1 MRILFLHPSFPAQF
15 HHRAAV
21 LASDPNHQVV
31 FGTMRPDGELPGV
44 RKVYFNIAREVS
56 PHTHHYVRP
65 LENAVLHGQAVY
77 RLGQALLSEGFTPDL
92 VFAHAGWGLPLF
104 VKDIFPKTR
113 LLCYCEWFY
122 RARGADADFNPTVP
136 LQVDDELRLRVKNAA
151 MLIDLANC
159 DRALTPTRWQH
170 HQFPPDFQSKI
181 SVIPD
186 GVDTEFFQPEPEAK
200 LALPT
205 LDLDLSNVSELVT
218 YVSPGLEPYK
228 GFPQLMQ
235 AIALL
240 QRRRPDCHAVIVGED
255 RTIYSKPLPDG
266 KTYKQAMLESLPL
279 DRSRIHF
286 TGPLSYREYLQVLQ
300 ASSVHIYLTY
310 PYILS
315 RSLLEAMST
324 GCAIVA
330 SQTAPVMEVI
340 RDGVNGLLVDFF
352 SPQAIADRVD
362 EALSQPDKMTLLK
375 ANARKTIEEQYDLR
389 QLLPKQVQ
397 WVFER

>member
-1 MRILFLHPSFPAQF
+1 
-15 HHRAAV
+15 
-21 LASDPNHQVV
+21 
-31 FGTMRPDGELPGV
+31 
-44 RKVYFNIAREVS
+44 
-56 PHTHHYVRP
+56 
-65 LENAVLHGQAVY
+65 
-77 RLGQALLSEGFTPDL
+77 
-92 VFAHAGWGLPLF
+92 
-104 VKDIFPKTR
+104 
-113 LLCYCEWFY
+113 
-122 RARGADADFNPTVP
+122 
-136 LQVDDELRLRVKNAA
+136 
-151 MLIDLANC
+151 
-159 DRALTPTRWQH
+159 
-170 HQFPPDFQSKI
+170 
-181 SVIPD
+181 
-186 GVDTEFFQPEPEAK
+186 
-200 LALPT
+200 
-205 LDLDLSNVSELVT
+205 
-218 YVSPGLEPYK
+218 
-228 GFPQLMQ
+228 
-235 AIALL
+235 
-240 QRRRPDCHAVIVGED
+240 VIVGED

-286 TGPLSYREYLQVLQ
+286 TGPLSYREYLQVLK

-397 WVFER
+397 WMFES